1 MVKVPRVEMAREGGM
16 PFKRQTAFFY
26 QKKNYLYQ
34 SKIASRK
41 LVLLTACLHFPFLPN
56 ATDIW
61 LRTKYWITAE
71 RAISSPALL

>member
-41 LVLLTACLHFPFLPN
+41 LVLLTANLV
-56 ATDIW
+56 DSEK
-61 LRTKYWITAE
+61 R
-71 RAISSPALL
+71 